1 MNRRELLTLG
11 MGAAAVVIV
20 PAGAADQSRLWLAD
34 LEPDRMWSIYRRY
47 NLIVVGQRDDD
58 VGSAIAKAVVDAL
71 ARFLEGSRAILAR
84 AVDARRVGVL
94 IGTEQ
99 QDVAIMQLGSA
110 EALFLGNPPFDDM
123 RDVPLRVLLSLGG
136 YVLVCRRDFLDRHAY
151 LLAKTLAENSEVLPT
166 SVASPQ
172 GIVPTHNGA
181 RAFFAGEE
189 MPDA

>member
-11 MGAAAVVIV
+11 MGAAAVAIV
-20 PAGAADQSRLWLAD
+20 PAGAADRARLQLAD

-47 NLIVVGQRDDD
+47 NLIVVGQRDDEA
-58 VGSAIAKAVVDAL
+58 GSAIAKAVVDAL
-71 ARFLEGSRAILAR
+71 SRFLEGSRAILAR

-110 EALFLGNPPFDDM
+110 EALYLGKPPFDDM
-123 RDVPLRVLLSLGG
+123 RDVPLRALLSLGS

-172 GIVPTHNGA
+172 GIVPMHNGA

-189 MPDA
+189 IPDA